1 MNVGFMFNL
10 KNKLYPNG
18 IVKTSRE
25 RILFPSIDNQ
35 KNLRLNECTIEDIL
49 PHLLVYSSMATI
61 ESKEKIWIATSM
73 LVRFLETFTNNL
85 VAMENDIPVGMLGGQ
100 EVIKEFSKNPDHSFF
115 SDLAVQDVMN
125 RNLYVASPT
134 TKVNDL
140 LKKMQ
145 HVQRDFA
152 LVQNEDG
159 EYSTVS
165 ARRLLEVGVLCNTR
179 MKVSDMPLRSIPTF
193 NRDDTIGTII
203 TQMIQNETE
212 ILILENT
219 PQFVNPQIIFEKIIE
234 LNYLEGIDNFLDL
247 KSTTL
252 NLKNGKIISENT
264 MIPDMCKIML
274 SMKHSFVM
282 TLNNVLTPWDI
293 IMALS

>member
-1 MNVGFMFNL
+1 MFNL
-10 KNKLYPNG
+10 KNKLHRNG

-25 RILFPSIDNQ
+25 SILFPSINNQ
-35 KNLRLNECTIEDIL
+35 KNLHLNECTIEDIL

-61 ESKEKIWIATSM
+61 ESKEKMWIAASM
-73 LVRFLETFTNNL
+73 LARFLETFTNNL
-85 VAMENDIPVGMLGGQ
+85 VVMENDIPVGMLGGQ
-100 EVIKEFSKNPDHSFF
+100 EVIKEFSKNPQHSFF
-115 SDLAVQDVMN
+115 SDLTVQNVMN

-140 LKKMQ
+140 LRKMQ

-165 ARRLLEVGVLCNTR
+165 ARRLLEAGVLCNTHMR
-179 MKVSDMPLRSIPTF
+179 VSDMPLRLIPTF

-203 TQMIQNETE
+203 DQMIQNETE
-212 ILILENT
+212 VLVLENT

-234 LNYLEGIDNFLDL
+234 LNYLEDVNNFLDL

-282 TLNNVLTPWDI
+282 TLNNVLTPWDL